1 MYISKAF
8 IPILKNNPSEAKIK
22 SHQLMLRVGMI
33 KQSSAGIYSWLPL
46 GFKVMKKIEKIVREE
61 QNKIGAQEILM
72 PTIQSSEIWKES
84 GRYDDYGDEMLRI
97 KDRQNREMLYG
108 PTNEEL
114 VTDIFRSSIKSYKS
128 LPQLLY
134 HIQWKFRDEVRPRF
148 GIMRCREFY
157 MKDAYSF
164 DVSDED
170 AVYSY
175 NKFFLSYLK
184 TFKRLD
190 LTAIPMAADTGPIG
204 GNLSHEFVILAD
216 TGESKIFTDKRIFDL
231 DSAESVIDRK
241 SLENLRKK
249 YEQFYSVTDE
259 KFNKE
264 EFEKEVLE
272 ENRLI
277 TKGIEVGHIFYFGD
291 KYSKPLNAAVDL
303 AGGKK
308 DFVKMGSY
316 GIGVSR
322 LVGAIIEA
330 KYDDKEEIM
339 KWPFSVAPYEL
350 AIIPMINKNE
360 TSALDKATNI
370 FKHFES
376 INIDTIIDD
385 TDENLSSKIKKFNLI
400 GVPYQII
407 IGKKSEGDLLE
418 FKETGKDPQNL
429 TIDQITKILTEL
441 KAKNWFLH

>member
-61 QNKIGAQEILM
+61 QNKIGAQELLM

-84 GRYDDYGDEMLRI
+84 GRYEDYGDEMLRI

-114 VTDIFRSSIKSYKS
+114 ITEIFRSSIKSYKS

-134 HIQWKFRDEVRPRF
+134 HIQWKFRDELRPRF
-148 GIMRCREFY
+148 GIMRCREFF

-164 DVSDED
+164 DINDEE
-170 AVYSY
+170 AFFSY
-175 NKFFLSYLK
+175 NKFFLSYLR
-184 TFKRLD
+184 TFKRLS

-204 GNLSHEFVILAD
+204 GNLSHEFIILAE
-216 TGESKIFTDKRIFDL
+216 TGESKIFTDKRIFDVSS
-231 DSAESVIDRK
+231 DGFHIERK
-241 SLENLRKK
+241 SLEDLRKK
-249 YEQFYSVTDE
+249 YEKFYAVTDE
-259 KFNKE
+259 KFNKK
-264 EFEKEVLE
+264 EFEKEVSE

-291 KYSKPLNAAVDL
+291 KYSKPLNAAVDFS
-303 AGGKK
+303 GGKK

-330 KYDDKEEIM
+330 KYNDKEEIM
-339 KWPFSVAPYEL
+339 KWPLSVAPYEV
-350 AIIPMINKNE
+350 AIIPLVSKNDNSNLEKANNIYKHLNNKN
-360 TSALDKATNI
+360 
-370 FKHFES
+370 
-376 INIDTIIDD
+376 IDSIIDD
-385 TDENLSSKIKKFNLI
+385 TDENFSSKMKKFNLI
-400 GVPYQII
+400 GVPYQILL
-407 IGKKSEGDLLE
+407 GKKSDGNLLE
-418 FKETGKDPQNL
+418 FREIGKDSQSL
-429 TIDQITKILTEL
+429 SIEEITKFLTKQKE
-441 KAKNWFLH
+441 KI

>member
-1 MYISKAF
+1 MYISKSF

-46 GFKVMKKIEKIVREE
+46 GFRVMKKIEKIVREE

-164 DVSDED
+164 DVNDDD
-170 AVYSY
+170 AAYSY
-175 NKFFLSYLK
+175 NKFFFSYLK
-184 TFKRLD
+184 TFKRLE

-204 GNLSHEFVILAD
+204 GNLSHEFIILAD

-231 DSAESVIDRK
+231 DNKDSIIEKK
-241 SLENLRKK
+241 SLDDLRKK
-249 YEQFYSVTDE
+249 YEQYYSASDE

-264 EFEKEVLE
+264 KFEKEVSE

-291 KYSKPLNAAVDL
+291 KYSKPLKASVDL
-303 AGGKK
+303 PGGKK

-330 KYDDKEEIM
+330 KYNDKEEIM

-350 AIIPMINKNE
+350 AIIPMINKNDRS
-360 TSALDKATNI
+360 TLDKAIKI
-370 FKHFES
+370 FKHFENN
-376 INIDTIIDD
+376 NIDTIIDD
-385 TDENLSSKIKKFNLI
+385 MDENLSSKIKKFNLI

-407 IGKKSEGDLLE
+407 IGKKSEKDLFE
-418 FKETGKDPQNL
+418 FKEIGKDSKNL
-429 TIDQITKILTEL
+429 ALDQITKILTEL
-441 KAKNWFLH
+441 KEKN

>member
-1 MYISKAF
+1 MYISKSF
-8 IPILKNNPSEAKIK
+8 IPILKNIPSEAKIK

-46 GFKVMKKIEKIVREE
+46 GLKVMKKIEQVVREE

-72 PTIQSSEIWKES
+72 PTIQSSDIWKES
-84 GRYDDYGDEMLRI
+84 GRYEDYGEEMLRI

-114 VTDIFRSSIKSYKS
+114 VTDIFRGSVKSYKS

-134 HIQWKFRDEVRPRF
+134 HIQWKFRDEIRPRF

-164 DVSDED
+164 DINDEE
-170 AVYSY
+170 AFFSY

-190 LTAIPMAADTGPIG
+190 LKAIPMAADTGPIG
-204 GNLSHEFVILAD
+204 GNLSHEFIILAE
-216 TGESKIFTDKRIFDL
+216 TGESKIFTDKRIFEV
-231 DSAESVIDRK
+231 DSSGSKLEKK
-241 SLENLRKK
+241 SLEDLRNKFEK
-249 YEQFYSVTDE
+249 FYSVTDE
-259 KFNKE
+259 KFDKE
-264 EFEKEVLE
+264 EFETKVTE

-291 KYSKPLNAAVDL
+291 KYSKPMDGSVDL
-303 AGGKK
+303 PGGKK

-330 KYDDKEEIM
+330 KYDAKKEVM
-339 KWPFSVAPYEL
+339 KWPISVAPYDIS
-350 AIIPMINKNE
+350 IIPMINKNDKSSLEKANKINLELEKNNIE
-360 TSALDKATNI
+360 TL
-370 FKHFES
+370 
-376 INIDTIIDD
+376 IDD
-385 TDENLSSKIKKFNLI
+385 TEENFSSKIKKMNLI
-400 GVPYQII
+400 GIPYQII
-407 IGKKSEGDLLE
+407 IGKQTENDLIE
-418 FKETGKDPQNL
+418 FKEAGEMSQ
-429 TIDQITKILTEL
+429 KIKLSEII
-441 KAKNWFLH
+441 KIVKKRKEEN

>member
-1 MYISKAF
+1 MHISKSF

-46 GFKVMKKIEKIVREE
+46 GFKVMKKIEQVVREE
-61 QNKIGAQEILM
+61 QNKIGVQEILM

-84 GRYDDYGDEMLRI
+84 GRYEDYGEEMLRI
-97 KDRQNREMLYG
+97 KDRQDREMLYG

-114 VTDIFRSSIKSYKS
+114 VTDIFRSSVKSYKS

-134 HIQWKFRDEVRPRF
+134 HIQWKFRDEIRPRF
-148 GIMRCREFY
+148 GIMRGREFY

-164 DVSDED
+164 DKNDEE
-170 AVYSY
+170 ALFSY

-204 GNLSHEFVILAD
+204 GNLSHEFIILAE

-231 DSAESVIDRK
+231 NSDGTKLEKK
-241 SLENLRKK
+241 SLDDLRKK

-259 KFNKE
+259 KFDEKV
-264 EFEKEVLE
+264 FKKEVTE
-272 ENRLI
+272 TNQLI

-291 KYSKPLNAAVDL
+291 KYSKPMGASVDL
-303 AGGKK
+303 PEGKK
-308 DFVKMGSY
+308 AFVKMGSY

-330 KYDDKEEIM
+330 KYDEKNEIM
-339 KWPFSVAPYEL
+339 KWPISVAPYDVS
-350 AIIPMINKNE
+350 IIPMINKND
-360 TSALDKATNI
+360 TQALDKANKI
-370 FKHFES
+370 NLEFKKN
-376 INIDTIIDD
+376 NIDSIIDD
-385 TDENLSSKIKKFNLI
+385 TDENLSSKIKKMNLI
-400 GVPYQII
+400 GAPYQII
-407 IGKKSEGDLLE
+407 IGKQSDSDLLE
-418 FKETGKDPQNL
+418 FKEINKE
-429 TIDQITKILTEL
+429 TKRIKINEII
-441 KAKNWFLH
+441 KIIKEQKV

>member
-1 MYISKAF
+1 MYLSKSF

-33 KQSSAGIYSWLPL
+33 KQSSSGIYSWLPL
-46 GFKVMKKIEKIVREE
+46 GFKVMKKIEQIVREE

-72 PTIQSSEIWKES
+72 PTIQPSDIWKES
-84 GRYDDYGDEMLRI
+84 GRYDDYGEEMLRI

-164 DVSDED
+164 DVNEED
-170 AVYSY
+170 AIFSY
-175 NKFFLSYLK
+175 NKFFFSYLK
-184 TFKRLD
+184 TFKRLE
-190 LTAIPMAADTGPIG
+190 LSAIPMAADTGPIG
-204 GNLSHEFVILAD
+204 GNLSHEFIILAD

-231 DSAESVIDRK
+231 ENDGFAIDDKR
-241 SLENLRKK
+241 SLEDLRKK
-249 YEQFYSVTDE
+249 YDQYYAVADE
-259 KFNKE
+259 KFDE
-264 EFEKEVLE
+264 GIFEKKVLE
-272 ENRLI
+272 ENRLT

-291 KYSKPLNAAVDL
+291 KYSKALNASVDL
-303 AGGKK
+303 PGGKK

-330 KYDDKEEIM
+330 KYDDKNEIM
-339 KWPFSVAPYEL
+339 KWPLSVAPYEC
-350 AIIPMINKNE
+350 AIIPMLKKNE
-360 TSALDKATNI
+360 SLNI
-370 FKHFES
+370 NLIKS
-376 INIDTIIDD
+376 NQAYKYLISKNIDTIIDD
-385 TDENLSSKIKKFNLI
+385 TDENITSKIKKFNLI
-400 GVPYQII
+400 GVPFQII
-407 IGKKSEGDLLE
+407 IGNNSDGDLFE
-418 FKETGKDPQNL
+418 FKEIGKDSK
-429 TIDQITKILTEL
+429 KIKIEEISNIIQKIKL
-441 KAKNWFLH
+441 N

>member
-1 MYISKAF
+1 MHISKSF

-61 QNKIGAQEILM
+61 QDRIGVQEILM

-84 GRYDDYGDEMLRI
+84 GRYKDYGEEMLRI

-114 VTDIFRSSIKSYKS
+114 ITDIFRSSIKSYKS

-134 HIQWKFRDEVRPRF
+134 HIQWKFRDEIRPRF

-164 DVSDED
+164 DISDEE
-170 AVYSY
+170 ALFSY

-184 TFKRLD
+184 TFKKLN
-190 LTAIPMAADTGPIG
+190 LKAIPMAAETGPIG
-204 GNLSHEFVILAD
+204 GSLSHEFIILAE
-216 TGESKIFTDKRIFDL
+216 TGESKIFTDKRVFDL
-231 DSAESVIDRK
+231 SIDNAK
-241 SLENLRKK
+241 LEKQSLENMRKE
-249 YEQFYSVTDE
+249 YEQYYSVTDE
-259 KFNKE
+259 KFDKT
-264 EFEKEVLE
+264 EFEKKVSEK
-272 ENRLI
+272 NRLI
-277 TKGIEVGHIFYFGD
+277 TKGIEVGHIFYFGA
-291 KYSKPLNAAVDL
+291 KYSKPMGASVDL
-303 AGGKK
+303 PGGKK

-330 KYDDKEEIM
+330 KYDEKNEVM
-339 KWPFSVAPYEL
+339 KWPISIAPYHV
-350 AIIPMINKNE
+350 AIIPMINKNDN
-360 TSALDKATNI
+360 SQLVKANNI
-370 FKHFES
+370 FSELKKN
-376 INIDTIIDD
+376 NIDAIIDD
-385 TDENLSSKIKKFNLI
+385 TDENISSKIKKINLI
-400 GVPYQII
+400 GVPFQII
-407 IGKKSEGDLLE
+407 IGKQSVGDKLE
-418 FKETGKDPQNL
+418 FKEVEGEPQM
-429 TIDQITKILTEL
+429 IEL
-441 KAKNWFLH
+441 KDVIKIINKQKEKN

>member
-22 SHQLMLRVGMI
+22 SHQLMLRTGMI

-61 QNKIGAQEILM
+61 QNKIGAHELLM

-84 GRYDDYGDEMLRI
+84 GRYEDYGDEMLRI

-114 VTDIFRSSIKSYKS
+114 ITEIFRSSVKSYKS

-134 HIQWKFRDEVRPRF
+134 HIQWKFRDELRPRF
-148 GIMRCREFY
+148 GIMRCREFF

-164 DVSDED
+164 DINDEE
-170 AVYSY
+170 AFFSY
-175 NKFFLSYLK
+175 NKFFLSYLR
-184 TFKRLD
+184 TFKRLA

-204 GNLSHEFVILAD
+204 GNLSHEFIILAE
-216 TGESKIFTDKRIFDL
+216 TGESKIFTDKRIFDVNS
-231 DSAESVIDRK
+231 DGFDIEKK
-241 SLENLRKK
+241 SLEDLRKK
-249 YEQFYSVTDE
+249 YEKFYAVTDE
-259 KFNKE
+259 KFNKK
-264 EFEKEVLE
+264 EFEEKVSK
-272 ENRLI
+272 ENRLT

-291 KYSKPLNAAVDL
+291 KYSKPLNASVDL
-303 AGGKK
+303 PGGKK

-330 KYDDKEEIM
+330 KYDEKEEIM
-339 KWPFSVAPYEL
+339 KWPMSVAPYEV
-350 AIIPMINKNE
+350 AIIPLVSKNDNSNFE
-360 TSALDKATNI
+360 KANNI
-370 FKHFES
+370 FKHLNNK
-376 INIDTIIDD
+376 NIDSIIDD
-385 TDENLSSKIKKFNLI
+385 TDENFSSKIKKFNLI
-400 GVPYQII
+400 GVPYQILL
-407 IGKKSEGDLLE
+407 GKKSDGDLFE
-418 FKETGKDPQNL
+418 FKEVGKDPKNL
-429 TIDQITKILTEL
+429 SIEQITKFITEQ
-441 KAKNWFLH
+441 KEKI

>member
-1 MYISKAF
+1 MLVSKSF

-46 GFKVMKKIEKIVREE
+46 GFKVMKKIEQIVREE

-72 PTIQSSEIWKES
+72 PTIQSSDIWKES
-84 GRYDDYGDEMLRI
+84 GRYKDYGEEMLRI

-134 HIQWKFRDEVRPRF
+134 HIQWKFRDEIRPRF

-164 DVSDED
+164 DITDEE
-170 AVYSY
+170 ALFSY

-204 GNLSHEFVILAD
+204 GNLSHEFIILAE

-231 DSAESVIDRK
+231 KSDGTKIEKK
-241 SLENLRKK
+241 SLHELRKK

-259 KFNKE
+259 KFDKV
-264 EFEKEVLE
+264 EFEKKVLE
-272 ENRLI
+272 SNRLI

-291 KYSKPLNAAVDL
+291 KYSKPMGGSVDL
-303 AGGKK
+303 PGGKK

-330 KYDDKEEIM
+330 KYDEKNEVM
-339 KWPFSVAPYEL
+339 KWPISIAPYDI
-350 AIIPMINKNE
+350 AIIPMINKNDN
-360 TSALDKATNI
+360 SALVKAEKINLQLEKNNI
-370 FKHFES
+370 EC
-376 INIDTIIDD
+376 IIED
-385 TDENLSSKIKKFNLI
+385 TDENFSSKVKKMSLI

-407 IGKKSEGDLLE
+407 IGKKTEGDLLE
-418 FKETGKDPQNL
+418 FKEIGKDTVNINL
-429 TIDQITKILTEL
+429 SEIIKIIKEQ
-441 KAKNWFLH
+441 KAKN

>member
-1 MYISKAF
+1 MLISKSF

-46 GFKVMKKIEKIVREE
+46 GFKVMKKIEQIVREE

-84 GRYDDYGDEMLRI
+84 GRYEDYGEEMLRI
-97 KDRQNREMLYG
+97 KDRQDREMLYG

-114 VTDIFRSSIKSYKS
+114 VTDIFRSSLKSYKS

-134 HIQWKFRDEVRPRF
+134 HIQWKFRDEIRPRF
-148 GIMRCREFY
+148 GIMRCREFF

-164 DVSDED
+164 DINDEE
-170 AVYSY
+170 AFFSY

-204 GNLSHEFVILAD
+204 GNLSHEFIILAE
-216 TGESKIFTDKRIFDL
+216 TGESKIFTDKRVFDL
-231 DSAESVIDRK
+231 NSDGTKLEKK
-241 SLENLRKK
+241 SLEDLRKK

-259 KFNKE
+259 KFNKV
-264 EFEKEVLE
+264 EFENQVSEQ
-272 ENRLI
+272 NRLI

-291 KYSKPLNAAVDL
+291 KYSKPMGASVDL
-303 AGGKK
+303 PGGKK

-330 KYDDKEEIM
+330 KYDEKNEVM
-339 KWPFSVAPYEL
+339 KWPISVAPYDI
-350 AIIPMINKNE
+350 AIIPMMNKNDN
-360 TSALDKATNI
+360 SILDKSN
-370 FKHFES
+370 K
-376 INIDTIIDD
+376 INIELENNGIETIIDD
-385 TDENLSSKIKKFNLI
+385 TDENLSSKIKKMNLI
-400 GVPYQII
+400 GAPYQII
-407 IGKKSEGDLLE
+407 IGKKTEGEILE
-418 FKETGKDPQNL
+418 FQEVGKEPQKINL
-429 TIDQITKILTEL
+429 KEIIKILKEQ
-441 KAKNWFLH
+441 KVKN

>member
-61 QNKIGAQEILM
+61 QNKIGAQELLM

-84 GRYDDYGDEMLRI
+84 GRYEDYGDEMLRI

-114 VTDIFRSSIKSYKS
+114 ITEIFRSSIKSYKS

-134 HIQWKFRDEVRPRF
+134 HIQWKFRDELRPRF
-148 GIMRCREFY
+148 GIMRCREFF

-164 DVSDED
+164 DINDEE
-170 AVYSY
+170 AFFSY
-175 NKFFLSYLK
+175 NKFFLSYLR
-184 TFKRLD
+184 TFKRLS

-204 GNLSHEFVILAD
+204 GNLSHEFIILAE
-216 TGESKIFTDKRIFDL
+216 TGESKIFTDKRIFDVSS
-231 DSAESVIDRK
+231 DGFHIERK
-241 SLENLRKK
+241 SLEDLRKK
-249 YEQFYSVTDE
+249 YEKFYAVTDE
-259 KFNKE
+259 KFNKK
-264 EFEKEVLE
+264 EFEKEVSE

-291 KYSKPLNAAVDL
+291 KYSKPLNAAVDFS
-303 AGGKK
+303 GGKK

-322 LVGAIIEA
+322 LVGAIVEA

-339 KWPFSVAPYEL
+339 KWPLSVAPYEVG
-350 AIIPMINKNE
+350 IIPLASKNDNSNLEKSNKV
-360 TSALDKATNI
+360 
-370 FKHFES
+370 FEYLKS
-376 INIDTIIDD
+376 NNIDAIIDD
-385 TDENLSSKIKKFNLI
+385 TDENISAKIKKFNLI
-400 GVPYQII
+400 GIPYQLI
-407 IGKKSEGDLLE
+407 IGKRSEGDYFE
-418 FKETGKDPQNL
+418 FKEIGKESQNL
-429 TIDQITKILTEL
+429 KIEEIVSQINKL
-441 KAKNWFLH
+441 KSN